1 MERLSK
7 IAIYM
12 GMIIVCSIFAMFAI
26 SIMPLVVSQ
35 VENNWEDV
43 LPDKSDEAIKRL
55 FYETDSYKAFNTKYP
70 DNGEYY
76 VSYGD
81 GRGRLEVTAM
91 NFESYNTLH
100 LRLEYEKR
108 TDSVMEDV
116 RCENQKNN
124 QSYSVLGTLA
134 AQFIE
139 NIDCLNNAGLI
150 DAPSNLVDEDGNPVP
165 IRDNPVIIDQYD

>member
-12 GMIIVCSIFAMFAI
+12 GMVIVCSIFAMFAI

-116 RCENQKNN
+116 RCENQKIIKAILFGGHW
-124 QSYSVLGTLA
+124 Q
-134 AQFIE
+134 
-139 NIDCLNNAGLI
+139 
-150 DAPSNLVDEDGNPVP
+150 PSLLRILTV
-165 IRDNPVIIDQYD
+165 